1 MRPWFRFGSTAKT
14 GHAPPQ
20 GQPEDG
26 VTGVEC
32 DDQRLRDALRGRV
45 TRVSNVAMAITSST
59 ADLHASMTTT
69 VDRAKQVAD
78 AVSKV
83 ESHTA
88 ALASA
93 IE

>member
-1 MRPWFRFGSTAKT
+1 
-14 GHAPPQ
+14 
-20 GQPEDG
+20 
-26 VTGVEC
+26 
-32 DDQRLRDALRGRV
+32 
-45 TRVSNVAMAITSST
+45 MAITSST